1 MREGDF
7 VLLNDTLWVVWLKHA
22 DSTYQ
27 IKSVAPNKS
36 WVDNMQV
43 RPEDCTPIT
52 KEVADIMRAV

>member
-7 VLLNDTLWVVWLKHA
+7 VLLNDTLWVVWKRHA

>member
-7 VLLNDTLWVVWLKHA
+7 VLYDNELWVVWKRHA

-27 IKSVAPNKS
+27 IKSATPLRT
-36 WVDNMQV
+36 WIDNMQV
-43 RPEDCTPIT
+43 QPKDCKVIT